1 MSQKGTSK
9 TLEKLK
15 NSVNEG
21 KYYEAHQMYRT
32 VARRYNK
39 QEKYINSIK
48 LLHDGAVSLM
58 EHKQSGSGSDLAN
71 YMMDTYLLAN
81 LPVDEKALDCV
92 IDILELYP
100 STEVGRRSFLSK
112 TFSWTQK
119 NGDYSEGDPEL
130 HDYVGTM
137 FYQEGQFSLAEEHL
151 LVGTDHSAELLGE
164 LSYSWSKKDA
174 NNGSGIYLAR
184 VVLQYLAMKSIRH
197 ATLTFNNFIKAAKLP
212 SKSQADY
219 HYSPA
224 GETIQLCIYDD
235 SWLNFTQLILLTVQR
250 DGAAL
255 FKQLKSTYGP
265 MYNQQKGFDE
275 LIDDIGAAFYNIQKP
290 KKQGNMMQDLMNSL
304 FAGGPSSGNAP
315 RQVTG
320 SPSLGLD

>member
-1 MSQKGTSK
+1 MAQKGTGK

-15 NSVNEG
+15 SSVNDG

-39 QEKYINSIK
+39 QEKYSQSIK

-58 EHKQSGSGSDLAN
+58 QHKQSASGSDLAN
-71 YMMDTYLLAN
+71 YMMETYMLAN
-81 LPVDEKALDCV
+81 LPVDEKSLDRV

-100 STEVGRRSFLSK
+100 STEVGRKAFLSK

-137 FYQEGQFSLAEEHL
+137 FYQEGQYSLAEEHL

-164 LSYSWSKKDA
+164 LSYTWAQQDA
-174 NNGSGIYLAR
+174 NNGNGIYLAR

-197 ATLTFNNFIKAAKLP
+197 ATMTFNSFIKAANL
-212 SKSQADY
+212 STSQADFR
-219 HYSPA
+219 YSPA
-224 GETIQLCIYDD
+224 GETVKVPTFDD
-235 SWLNFTQLILLTVQR
+235 SWLNFTQLVLLTVQR
-250 DGAAL
+250 DGSAL
-255 FKQLKSTYGP
+255 FTQLKSTYGP
-265 MYNQQKGFDE
+265 MYHQQKGFDD
-275 LIDDIGAAFYNIQKP
+275 LIDDIGAAFFNIQKP
-290 KKQGNMMQDLMNSL
+290 RKQGNIMQDLMNSL
-304 FAGGPSSGNAP
+304 FTGGPSTNAS